1 MRNSWAFRRLSGP
14 ADHPQTTERESHL
27 HPNPNSSWSFV
38 PRHEALESWA
48 QVPLAAWLSSL
59 CLEQGI
65 NLSPDRGKGKGG

>member
-1 MRNSWAFRRLSGP
+1 MEATGYSAASQIWL
-14 ADHPQTTERESHL
+14 TTSNCRGRVQSL
-27 HPNPNSSWSFV
+27 HPNPHSSWSFV
-38 PRHEALESWA
+38 PRKEALESWA